1 MKQLG
6 NLSIVC
12 AKRPDVLMQVYGGRV
27 SVHVGEGPE
36 RTRMDAAWDD
46 DKMIQLIIREL
57 NFGRY
62 AAPSRG
68 KAADGRNAAMTDF
81 QNDMYRRYLASGQA
95 EKAEAFRQAGADQRG
110 AELAQTEAEVR
121 EAVELHVY
129 CDMCLSDI
137 QSACRRR
144 GVKLRKSRSRMEAA
158 LIEALVKER
167 MEKL

>member
-68 KAADGRNAAMTDF
+68 
-81 QNDMYRRYLASGQA
+81 
-95 EKAEAFRQAGADQRG
+95 
-110 AELAQTEAEVR
+110 
-121 EAVELHVY
+121 
-129 CDMCLSDI
+129 
-137 QSACRRR
+137 
-144 GVKLRKSRSRMEAA
+144 EAA
-158 LIEALVKER
+158 
-167 MEKL
+167 

>member
-1 MKQLG
+1 MNQTYFHGFSSDMDSPEDIWSIPDTMTPFMGRRNPQSRTIRRKRERKRALKPGFSHGECQTNIMEEWNMKQLG

-36 RTRMDAAWDD
+36 RARMDAAWDD

-68 KAADGRNAAMTDF
+68 KAA
-81 QNDMYRRYLASGQA
+81 
-95 EKAEAFRQAGADQRG
+95 
-110 AELAQTEAEVR
+110 
-121 EAVELHVY
+121 
-129 CDMCLSDI
+129 
-137 QSACRRR
+137 
-144 GVKLRKSRSRMEAA
+144 
-158 LIEALVKER
+158 
-167 MEKL
+167 